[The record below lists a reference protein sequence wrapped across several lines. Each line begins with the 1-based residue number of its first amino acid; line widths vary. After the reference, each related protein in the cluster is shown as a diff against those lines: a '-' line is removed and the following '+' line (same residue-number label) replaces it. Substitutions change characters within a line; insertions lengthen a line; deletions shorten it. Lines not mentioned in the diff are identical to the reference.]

1 MKQQQLHKEAIM
13 SMNHLTAKETIASAI
28 RGEIDAS
35 TFEMEAQI
43 YDHEFGKCDYQGN
56 LLGYALKMNLEAES
70 IALIQKH
77 PELCSGYIDFH
88 GYCKVSGDTC
98 SEHLPLSLLALQ
110 TESEDAFNL
119 YIQTA
124 SFDLNDTASES
135 SLVDQEFWHDSK
147 KTIIELSKQ
156 DPEMM
161 ARISKWAQKSG
172 VILPKLTPD
181 GRGDAPSAKRNTRKT
196 GPGM

>member
-1 MKQQQLHKEAIM
+1 MEQEQLHKEMIM
-13 SMNHLTAKETIASAI
+13 SMDYSKAKETIDSAI

-35 TFEMEAQI
+35 TFQVEAQI
-43 YDHEFGKCDYQGN
+43 YDHEFGKCDYEGN
-56 LLGYALKMNLEAES
+56 LLGYALKMNLEAQA
-70 IALIQKH
+70 ITLIQKY
-77 PELCSGYIDFH
+77 PELCSGYVDFH
-88 GYCKVSGDTC
+88 GYCKVSGDTS

-110 TESEDAFNL
+110 TESEEVFNL

-124 SFDLNDTASES
+124 SLELNEIASES
-135 SLVDQEFWHDSK
+135 SLVDQAFWHDSK

-172 VILPKLTPD
+172 VILPSLTSD
-181 GRGDAPSAKRNTRKT
+181 RAGNTSSAKRRPRPS

>member
-1 MKQQQLHKEAIM
+1 MEQKQLHKETIM
-13 SMNHLTAKETIASAI
+13 SMDPSKAKETIDSAI

-35 TFEMEAQI
+35 TFEVEAEI
-43 YDHEFGKCDYQGN
+43 YDHEFGKCDYKGN
-56 LLGYALKMNLEAES
+56 LLGYALKMNLEAQS

-77 PELCSGYIDFH
+77 PALCSGYIDFE
-88 GYCKVSGDTC
+88 GYCKVSGDTS

-110 TESEDAFNL
+110 TESEDVFNL

-124 SFDLNDTASES
+124 SLELNEIASES
-135 SLVDQEFWHDSK
+135 SLVDQAFWNDSE

-156 DPEMM
+156 DPAMM
-161 ARISKWAQKSG
+161 ARISRWAQKSG
-172 VILPKLTPD
+172 VILPSLTSD
-181 GRGDAPSAKRNTRKT
+181 SAGNASSAKRRPRPS

>member
-1 MKQQQLHKEAIM
+1 MEQKQLHKEMIM
-13 SMNHLTAKETIASAI
+13 SMDPSKAKETIDSAI

-35 TFEMEAQI
+35 TFEVEAEI

-56 LLGYALKMNLEAES
+56 LLGYALKMNLEAQS

-77 PELCSGYIDFH
+77 PELCSGYIDFE
-88 GYCKVSGDTC
+88 GYCKVSGDTS

-110 TESEDAFNL
+110 TESEEVFNL

-124 SFDLNDTASES
+124 SLELNEIASES
-135 SLVDQEFWHDSK
+135 SLVDQAFWHDSE

-156 DPEMM
+156 DPAMM

-172 VILPKLTPD
+172 VILPKLTSD